1 MLSTSNATQ
10 VSQIIFAR
18 DFNLFFNS
26 KLESDEGNSVYKN
39 CSVTKLIELIDKYTL
54 TDIWRI
60 RNPYIKGYTFR
71 QNDFSGFI

>member
-10 VSQIIFAR
+10 VSQIIFAGN
-18 DFNLFFNS
+18 FNLFFNS

-39 CSVTKLIELIDKYTL
+39 RFVTKLIESKDKYTL

-60 RNPYIKGYTFR
+60 RNPYIKGYNFK